1 MNRRVIDKKEKK
13 REKEKRK
20 DTKENQNIIGKNEVP
35 GWNFYFVP

>member
-35 GWNFYFVP
+35 G

>member
-35 GWNFYFVP
+35 RWNLCFVP

>member
-20 DTKENQNIIGKNEVP
+20 DTKENQSIIGKNEVP
-35 GWNFYFVP
+35 GWNLFLLP

>member
-20 DTKENQNIIGKNEVP
+20 DTKENQNIRGKNEVP
-35 GWNFYFVP
+35 GWNLYFVP

>member
-20 DTKENQNIIGKNEVP
+20 DTKENQDIASLE
-35 GWNFYFVP
+35 FL